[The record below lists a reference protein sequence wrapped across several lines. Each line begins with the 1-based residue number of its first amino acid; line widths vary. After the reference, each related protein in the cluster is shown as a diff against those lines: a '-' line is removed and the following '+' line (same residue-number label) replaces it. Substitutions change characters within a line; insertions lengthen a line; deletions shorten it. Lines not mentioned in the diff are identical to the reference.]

1 MHRADLEDYL
11 RTAKTLNIAP
21 LSGGGGHQR
30 KQLLVLD
37 GGLGVVA
44 KLAEGPDAA
53 IRSIAAKQVRGEVAA
68 WFLAQELGW
77 DDLVPVTTLGV
88 VESRFSGEHVAAS
101 LQVAWPRFKLA
112 GELELQPT
120 SCDEIDRWRVAIFDA
135 LAGNTDRNA
144 TNWGFIQDLPRAK
157 LIDHGNGFGPD
168 ATTSEFATGLAGQ
181 AIPDQY
187 IQHLE
192 AFIASEKGSRLSTV
206 LPEEVLSALFSK
218 AQLFVQNR
226 TLSI

>member
-1 MHRADLEDYL
+1 MHKADLEDYL
-11 RTAKTLNIAP
+11 RTARVLHTAP
-21 LSGGGGHQR
+21 LGGGGGHQH

-44 KLAEGPDAA
+44 KLAEGPTPAA
-53 IRSIAAKQVRGEVAA
+53 RMTAAKQVRGEVAA

-77 DDLVPVTTLGV
+77 DDLVPVTMLGV
-88 VESRFSGEHVAAS
+88 VESRYTGEHVAAS

-112 GELELQPT
+112 AELELQPK
-120 SCDEIDRWRVAIFDA
+120 SCTDTDRWRVAIFDA

-144 TNWGFIQDLPRAK
+144 TNWGFIQDLDRTK

-168 ATTSEFATGLAGQ
+168 PTTSQFATDLNGQ
-181 AIPDQY
+181 HIPEEY
-187 IQHLE
+187 KQHLE
-192 AFIASEKGSRLSTV
+192 VFIANEKGSRLTTA
-206 LPEEVLSALFSK
+206 LPETTALALFAR
-218 AQLFVQNR
+218 AQLFVQNS